1 MKNLG
6 VMKSDCIN
14 NIVSFFVYYTADI
27 WYAYGMAS

>member
-6 VMKSDCIN
+6 MIKNDGICD
-14 NIVSFFVYYTADI
+14 NISFFVYYFTDI